1 MTIRRMLNT
10 LLENLEIAQKSHYV
24 KKPYSWAL
32 YQTWKTIDAIEKERT
47 ENDAKKSN

>member
-10 LLENLEIAQKSHYV
+10 LFENLEIAKKSSYV

-32 YQTWKTIDAIEKERT
+32 YQTWKTVNAFEKERT

>member
-10 LLENLEIAQKSHYV
+10 LLENLEIAKKSSYV

-32 YQTWKTIDAIEKERT
+32 YQTWKTVNREEEKERNNGT
-47 ENDAKKSN
+47 

>member
-10 LLENLEIAQKSHYV
+10 LLENLEIAKKSSYV

-32 YQTWKTIDAIEKERT
+32 YQTWKTVNAVEKER
-47 ENDAKKSN
+47 ELNND